1 MLLLLLFAV
10 LAGVILPVQA
20 GVNAQLRASLGS
32 PLAAALASFVVGTA
46 GLLGLVAVLQVPLP
60 VGSAWS
66 RSPGWHWI
74 GGLLG
79 AGYVA
84 IATVLAPR
92 LGAATLVAAVV
103 AGQMVTSIVL
113 DQYGLVGYPPH
124 PLTVARALGVI
135 LVIGGVILIQ
145 R

>member
-1 MLLLLLFAV
+1 MLLFLIFAL

-20 GVNAQLRASLGS
+20 GVNAQLRVTLGS
-32 PLAAALASFVVGTA
+32 PLAAALVSFVVGIA

-66 RSPGWHWI
+66 RSPAWHWI

-79 AGYVA
+79 AAYVA
-84 IATVLAPR
+84 IATVLAPK

-103 AGQMVTSIVL
+103 AGQMLTSIVL
-113 DQYGLVGYPPH
+113 DQYGLIGYPPH
-124 PLTVARALGVI
+124 PLTAVRALGVV
-135 LVIGGVILIQ
+135 LVVAGVILIQ